1 MKTIVIGAG
10 ASGLMAAGWAAKN
23 GEDVTIFEKTS
34 SCGKKI
40 LISGKGRCNIT
51 NAIDIGDFIE
61 KVPGNGNFL
70 YSAFYS
76 FTNED
81 VVKFFN
87 DLGVATKV
95 ERGGRVFPLSDTSKD
110 VLNAL
115 LRFIDKY
122 NVKIEYNSK
131 VEDIVVENSK
141 VIGVKVDGRLI
152 KSDRV
157 ILATGGKSYSKTG
170 STGDGYNF
178 AKKLG
183 HTIVAPRPSLVG
195 IITKEEWVPEL
206 QGLSLKN
213 VAVTFKH
220 KNKKIYEDFG
230 EMLFTHFGISGP
242 VILSGSRA
250 VHSFMNNECEIDDVT
265 VEIDLKP
272 ALDIEKLDDRIIRDF
287 EKYINKQL
295 KNALFDLLPE
305 KLIPVVIKLSEI
317 DEDKKVNVI
326 TKQERR
332 KICEILKHLTVTL
345 KKLRPIEEAIVTAG
359 GININE
365 INPSTMESKIIKN
378 LYFSGEVIDV
388 DAYTGGFN
396 LQIAFS
402 TGYLAGISGNN

>member
-23 GEDVTIFEKTS
+23 GEDVTILEKTS

-40 LISGKGRCNIT
+40 LISGKGRCNLT

-81 VVKFFN
+81 VIKFFN

-131 VEDIVVENSK
+131 VEDIVVEDGK
-141 VIGVKVDGRLI
+141 AIGVRVNGKTI
-152 KSDRV
+152 KADRV

-170 STGDGYNF
+170 STGDGYII

-183 HTIVAPRPSLVG
+183 HKVVNPRPSLVG
-195 IITKEEWVPEL
+195 IITKEEWIPEL

-250 VHSFMNNECEIDDVT
+250 THPYMNEECEIDDVT

-287 EKYINKQL
+287 DKYINKQL

-305 KLIPVVIKLSEI
+305 KLIPIVIKLSGI
-317 DEDKKVNVI
+317 DEEKKVNVI

-365 INPSTMESKIIKN
+365 INPSTMESKIIKK
-378 LYFSGEVIDV
+378 LYFCGEIIDV

-402 TGYLAGISGNN
+402 TGYLAGTAQI